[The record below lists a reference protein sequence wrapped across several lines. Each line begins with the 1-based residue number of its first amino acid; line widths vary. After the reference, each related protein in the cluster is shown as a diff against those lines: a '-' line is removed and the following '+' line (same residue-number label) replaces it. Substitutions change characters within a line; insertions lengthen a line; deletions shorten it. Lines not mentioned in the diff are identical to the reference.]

1 MTASLPLPAG
11 RRTRRRLL
19 IAGASAVGGTLVAP
33 LAARAADTPPIRI
46 GSFLA
51 VTGPASPLGDP
62 EHKTLR
68 MGVDRINA
76 AGGVLGRKIEWIA
89 YDDGGDAAKANTFV
103 KRLIES
109 DKVDL
114 IIGGTT
120 TGATMA
126 VVSLVEQAGIPLI
139 SLGGGIP
146 IVEPVKKW
154 VFKTPGT
161 DRQSVERVFVDL
173 KARNLTKVGLLSETS
188 GLGASSRTEAQKLA
202 PKYGLTIVADET
214 FAPKDADM
222 TPQLTRIRN
231 ATGVQVVLVVGT
243 IQGPAIATK
252 NFDQLGI
259 RLPLYHTH
267 GVAAPDFLELAGRS
281 AEGARVAAPPLLVAD
296 DLPANHPQKAVL
308 VAYRKDY
315 RATWNDDA
323 ASFGGYAWDALNIA
337 IEAIRRAGGTDRD
350 KVRAA
355 IEETRGHV
363 GTAGVY
369 TLSPSDHLGIDLAS
383 FVMVEV
389 RGGQFRLVR

>member
-1 MTASLPLPAG
+1 MNRFASLIRFAAFV
-11 RRTRRRLL
+11 RHAVVACA
-19 IAGASAVGGTLVAP
+19 IAGAGVPGT
-33 LAARAADTPPIRI
+33 AAAAEPIRI
-46 GSFLA
+46 GSFLST
-51 VTGPASPLGDP
+51 TGPASPLGDP
-62 EHKTLR
+62 ESKTLK
-68 MGVDRINA
+68 MGIDRLNA
-76 AGGVLGRKIEWIA
+76 AGGVLGRKVEWIV
-89 YDDGGDAAKANTFV
+89 YDDSGDAAKANTFV

-126 VVSLVEQAGIPLI
+126 VVNVVEQAGIPLI

-173 KARNLTKVGLLSETS
+173 KARNLTRVGLLSETS
-188 GLGASSRTEAQKLA
+188 GLGASSRAEAQKLA
-202 PKYGLTIVADET
+202 PKYGLTLVADET

-222 TPQLTRIRN
+222 TVQLTKIRN
-231 ATGVQVVLVVGT
+231 APGVQVVLMVGT
-243 IQGPAIATK
+243 IQGPSIATK
-252 NFDQLGI
+252 NFEQLGI

-267 GVAAPDFLELAGRS
+267 GVATPDFLELAGKA
-281 AEGARVAAPPLLVAD
+281 AEGVRIAAPPLLIAD

-308 VAYRKDY
+308 TAYRKDY
-315 RATWNDDA
+315 RAAWNDDA
-323 ASFGGYAWDALNIA
+323 ASFGGYAWDALAIA
-337 IEAIRRAGGTDRD
+337 VDAIRRAGGTDRE

-355 IEETRGHV
+355 IEETRGYV

-369 TLSPSDHLGIDLAS
+369 TLSPTDHLGIELSS

-389 RGGQFRLVR
+389 RGGQFRWVR